1 MSQTVKLFSYIK
13 IIWVGVIPARLEY
26 EKLVPGISNKIET
39 YNKII
44 ETEMKSNQCI
54 FLNIDDIPL
63 NGVMSDFHH
72 LNSVGHNWLF
82 NKIANLVSNDHL

>member
-1 MSQTVKLFSYIK
+1 MSQTVRLFPHIK
-13 IIWVGVIPARLEY
+13 IICVGLIQARLED
-26 EKLVPGISNKIET
+26 EELVQGISNKIET

-63 NGVMSDFHH
+63 NGVITDFHH

-82 NKIANLVSNDHL
+82 NKISILISNDHL